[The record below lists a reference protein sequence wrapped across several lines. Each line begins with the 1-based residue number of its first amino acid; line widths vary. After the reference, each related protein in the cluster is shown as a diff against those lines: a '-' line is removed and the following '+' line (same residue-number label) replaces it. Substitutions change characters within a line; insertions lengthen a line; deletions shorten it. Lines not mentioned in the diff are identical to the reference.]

1 MLNKVEQYSILVRI
15 IKYFFIITALASV
28 SVISYYI
35 LVNQDGKIRQNPTSA
50 KTKGNQA
57 NETDISFKVDQPDL
71 AGMSLNNGPYY
82 IQAEQMQ
89 ELAGQIFFTNPK
101 VRSMLNHLD
110 WLNLTAKEAKLTT
123 DDSHLQL
130 FGDLKANL
138 NKQYYLIGEQVE
150 ILHKESIIRSDHY
163 SKLYTSE
170 YTLESDNGFIMNYQN
185 ETAFFYGKI
194 NANIKQYKDELVTNI
209 KSDKFDVFWHNKTGH
224 FLGNVVLLRD
234 GTKVEADK
242 MTAIIN
248 PGTNKLEKIYAYGHV
263 KIIDKDNTA
272 TSEYGEY
279 IVSTSILTLK
289 DQVKLYKDNNI
300 LLGELLHYSFI
311 TKKADLVGSS
321 ENTIKNGKKERVRAI
336 IIPKSKNE

>member
-1 MLNKVEQYSILVRI
+1 MLHRIEQYSVLVKLL
-15 IKYFFIITALASV
+15 KYFFVITALASI

-35 LVNQDGKIRQNPTSA
+35 FANKDGKIRQKTSA
-50 KTKGNQA
+50 ASVNGSKDS
-57 NETDISFKVDQPDL
+57 EPDIGFKVDQPDL
-71 AGMSLNNGPYY
+71 MGISIENGPYY
-82 IQAEQMQ
+82 IQAEEMQ
-89 ELAGQIFFTNPK
+89 ELAGQVFFTNPQIK
-101 VRSMLNHLD
+101 SMLNHID
-110 WLNLTAKEAKLTT
+110 WLNLTAKRATLTK
-123 DDSHLQL
+123 DDSRLQL

-138 NKQYYLIGEQVE
+138 NKQYYLIGEQAE
-150 ILHKESIIRSDHY
+150 ILHKESIIKSDHY

-170 YTLESDNGFIMNYQN
+170 YILESDNGFIMNYQN
-185 ETAFFYGKI
+185 QTVFFHGKI
-194 NANIKQYKDELVTNI
+194 NTDIKQHKDEFTTNI
-209 KSDKFDVFWHNKTGH
+209 KSDRFDIFWQNKIGH

-242 MTAIIN
+242 MTAIIS
-248 PGTNKLEKIYAYGHV
+248 PITDKLEKIYAYGHV
-263 KIIDKDNTA
+263 KIIDEENTA

-279 IVSTSILTLK
+279 TVSTSILTLK

-321 ENTIKNGKKERVRAI
+321 EKNAKNGKRVRAI